1 MQMRQVAAIVFS
13 SFLVGVQPRA
23 QADLPATD
31 PRIRTEVVTAAKTRK
46 AGEPIVIDVYIQN
59 REREDIQKRQF
70 SPISSQV
77 GLPTFRIVKVP
88 EGDEILLPA
97 GLFVKAPD
105 DWDNW
110 YQPASGRDAYQVGS
124 FVLPAG
130 ARIHLL
136 HGDLRRMVH
145 AAGEYCQGQ
154 LAEGTLLEERE
165 AAATK
170 KEYENIVRFAR
181 QFAAGGVFDLT
192 VWAYARSN
200 TVRIRVES
208 STK

>member
-1 MQMRQVAAIVFS
+1 MQMCQVAAIVFS
-13 SFLVGVQPRA
+13 SFLVGVQSQA
-23 QADLPATD
+23 QAELPATD
-31 PRIRTEVVTAAKTRK
+31 PRIRTEVVTTAQTPKG
-46 AGEPIVIDVYIQN
+46 GEPIVIDVYIQN
-59 REREDIQKRQF
+59 LEREDIQKRQF

-88 EGDEILLPA
+88 QEDEVLLPP

-110 YQPASGRDAYQVGS
+110 YQPASGRDAHGVGS
-124 FVLPAG
+124 FVLPSR

-136 HGDLRRMVH
+136 HGDLRQMVQ

-154 LAEGTLLEERE
+154 LAEGTLLEKPET
-165 AAATK
+165 AATK

-181 QFAAGGVFDLT
+181 QFALGGVFDVT

-208 STK
+208 STN